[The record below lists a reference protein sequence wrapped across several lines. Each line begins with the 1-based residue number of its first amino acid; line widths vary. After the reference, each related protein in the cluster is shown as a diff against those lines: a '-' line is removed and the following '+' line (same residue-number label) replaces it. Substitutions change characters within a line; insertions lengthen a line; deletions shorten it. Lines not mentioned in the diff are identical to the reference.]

1 MCEKLHCPLHG
12 RTCDDC
18 LNSGEGEADEVRSGS
33 GAEQG
38 AVRHG

>member
-18 LNSGEGEADEVRSGS
+18 LNRAEGETEEAETGS
-33 GAEQG
+33 DAEG
-38 AVRHG
+38 RGVLHG